1 MFLLTAILYDDTV
14 YFDDY
19 NSVLI
24 RSYWTCSYKLV
35 MQLAMYTCTSL
46 YLLAR
51 MHRITGHSLP
61 VYKCCENW
69 QCRSSFNQKAIPN
82 YRRLLGTGY
91 FWSNCHKYNNYIA
104 QTDAENITKKSLLK
118 ATPSTM
124 FYHDGLI

>member
-1 MFLLTAILYDDTV
+1 MFLITAILYDDTV

-19 NSVLI
+19 NTVLI

-61 VYKCCENW
+61 VSKCCKNW
-69 QCRSSFNQKAIPN
+69 QCCSSFNQKAIP
-82 YRRLLGTGY
+82 TTEGY
-91 FWSNCHKYNNYIA
+91 WALRVFGA
-104 QTDAENITKKSLLK
+104 TVTDI
-118 ATPSTM
+118 
-124 FYHDGLI
+124 III

>member
-1 MFLLTAILYDDTV
+1 MLLLTAILYDDTV

-35 MQLAMYTCTSL
+35 MQLAMHTCTSL

-61 VYKCCENW
+61 GYKCCKNW
-69 QCRSSFNQKAIPN
+69 QCCSFLIKKPSPTTEGYWA
-82 YRRLLGTGY
+82 LGVFGATV
-91 FWSNCHKYNNYIA
+91 
-104 QTDAENITKKSLLK
+104 TDI
-118 ATPSTM
+118 
-124 FYHDGLI
+124 III